1 MRGCSRERGNGRRG
15 GSDMLNF
22 GVYSKL
28 LCRLAGRNLIRHYA
42 KSILSV
48 MIGMLT
54 IILLII
60 YAGNIA
66 STNKQLLSLP
76 EAMEVTGR
84 ISNLEGSQD
93 TGLAILAESAAVL
106 WSFHS
111 LSVMEVLCIRRFRRS
126 RM

>member
-1 MRGCSRERGNGRRG
+1 
-15 GSDMLNF
+15 MLNF

-66 STNKQLLSLP
+66 SANKQLLSLP

-93 TGLAILAESAAVL
+93 TGLAILAGSAAVL

-111 LSVMEVLCIRRFRRS
+111 LSVMEVLCIR
-126 RM
+126 